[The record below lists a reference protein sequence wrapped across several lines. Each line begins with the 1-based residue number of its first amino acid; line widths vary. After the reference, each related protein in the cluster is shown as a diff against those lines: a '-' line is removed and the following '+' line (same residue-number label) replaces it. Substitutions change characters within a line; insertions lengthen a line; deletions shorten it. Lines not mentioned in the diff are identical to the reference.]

1 MPHVTVFIG
10 VFNPIDNFLDGIV
23 LIGAQYHQTSFAF
36 VQHDVFADNLPQGA
50 FVEEEIGEHIQVIE
64 RPIALVRPVECEFIA
79 AVWVIGEITGIYTVG
94 NHENLDIVE

>member
-1 MPHVTVFIG
+1 MTHVTVFIG

-23 LIGAQYHQTSFAF
+23 LIGAQYHQTPFAF
-36 VQHDVFADNLPQGA
+36 VQNDVFADNLPQGA

-64 RPIALVRPVECEFIA
+64 WPIALVRPVECEFIA